1 MRSRTTIE
9 YLGLWEQLNNP
20 NFKGLEFETFKNEAG
35 SNAFTLSP
43 QRWIEATNAIGIIN
57 GEKCENFILF
67 CKNYFKDAN
76 YILKNRFFR
85 TKCSFL

>member
-43 QRWIEATNAIGIIN
+43 QRWIEATNA
-57 GEKCENFILF
+57 
-67 CKNYFKDAN
+67 
-76 YILKNRFFR
+76 
-85 TKCSFL
+85 